1 MSLIVRL
8 QGLKGGL
15 SALKKHDWLK
25 RLSLAASLAPVTLL
39 AIRRLIKL
47 TEPVKTY
54 VKSL

>member
-15 SALKKHDWLK
+15 SALKKHIWLK
-25 RLSLAASLAPVTLL
+25 RLSLVASLAPVTLL

>member
-25 RLSLAASLAPVTLL
+25 RLSLVASLAPVTLL